1 MSALKGYA
9 PRDNRYLEAKN
20 KLLNNVENFYKGR
33 GKVIEGFKN
42 GAFSLYYNETYEYQM
57 KAEREI
63 EKEEREKKEDR
74 ERKKKSKKKNKKKN
88 QRKTNFSN
96 ILRMNQKILTIF
108 GLIILKILQNLVI
121 WQKNY
126 LK

>member
-33 GKVIEGFKN
+33 EKVIEGFKN

-74 ERKKKSKKKNKKKN
+74 EREK
-88 QRKTNFSN
+88 RKAKRRTKRR
-96 ILRMNQKILTIF
+96 IRGKQIF
-108 GLIILKILQNLVI
+108 QI
-121 WQKNY
+121 Y
-126 LK
+126 